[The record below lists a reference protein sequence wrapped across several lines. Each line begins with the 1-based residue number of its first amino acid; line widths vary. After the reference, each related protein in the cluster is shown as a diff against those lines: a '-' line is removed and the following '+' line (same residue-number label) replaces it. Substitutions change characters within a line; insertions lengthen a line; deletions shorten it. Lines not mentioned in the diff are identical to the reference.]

1 MKNKIIDLMNNGLV
15 INARDEMLHIMNI
28 IWTSRTAEHLK
39 GCENMI
45 KTFIKKHGSDNVGI
59 TLMEIEMS
67 RQKRLNGLFAKMGKV
82 ANTLK
87 ETQGEQLEYKKG
99 NKK

>member
-1 MKNKIIDLMNNGLV
+1 MTKDL
-15 INARDEMLHIMNI
+15 NAKDEMLHIMKT
-28 IWTSRTAEHLK
+28 IWTSRTSEHLK
-39 GCENMI
+39 GCQNMI
-45 KTFIKKHGSDNVGI
+45 DTFERKHGSENIGL
-59 TLMEIEMS
+59 TLMEVEMT
-67 RQKRLNGLFAKMGKV
+67 RQQRLNGLFAKMGKV